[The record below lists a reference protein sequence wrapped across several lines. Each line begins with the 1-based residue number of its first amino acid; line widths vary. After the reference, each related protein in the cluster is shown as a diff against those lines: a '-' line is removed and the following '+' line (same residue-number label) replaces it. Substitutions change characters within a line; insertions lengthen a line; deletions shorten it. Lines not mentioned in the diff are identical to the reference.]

1 MAKFGLHRASRL
13 REGALLLVV
22 VACTDSDVTSP
33 PTAGVRTAPAA
44 REISVGLTRTG
55 RIAFVSTRAGNDNT
69 EIYTMNPDGTG
80 VTRLSNSAATDVDPA
95 WSPGRSKIAFA
106 STRASDSFQRIYT
119 MNADGSGVT
128 QLTNS
133 GGPDKSPA
141 WSPDGSKI
149 AFTHV
154 EIHHPA
160 TGHVFFS
167 TDIYV
172 INANGSGLVQLTKT
186 GRESSPAW
194 SPDGSVIAFESTR
207 DGNSEIY
214 LMRADGSGI
223 TRLTHRAANDYDPAW
238 SPDGTQLAFDSE
250 PGGCCG
256 NFDIYLMNAD
266 GSAVT
271 RLTRDPHD
279 DSGPTWSPDGSK
291 IVFDSDRSGKTE
303 IYLMNS
309 NGRGVIR
316 LTNAAEDFS
325 PAWTP

>member
-1 MAKFGLHRASRL
+1 MRQFSGNPARRMCK
-13 REGALLLVV
+13 GALLLVV
-22 VACTDSDVTSP
+22 VACTDSDATNP
-33 PTAGVRTAPAA
+33 PTTRVRGPADSP
-44 REISVGLTRTG
+44 EISAGLTRTG

-69 EIYTMNPDGTG
+69 QIYTMNPDGRG
-80 VTRLSNSAATDVDPA
+80 VTRLSNSAGSDVDPA
-95 WSPGRSKIAFA
+95 WSPERGQIAFA
-106 STRASDSFQRIYT
+106 STRGGSFQRIYT

-128 QLTNS
+128 QLTHS

-141 WSPDGSKI
+141 WSADGSKI

-154 EIHHPA
+154 EIHHTG
-160 TGHVFFS
+160 TGHTFFS
-167 TDIYV
+167 TDIYL
-172 INANGSGLVQLTKT
+172 INANGSGLVRLTST
-186 GRESSPAW
+186 GHESSAAW
-194 SPDGSVIAFESTR
+194 SPDGSKIAFESTR
-207 DGNSEIY
+207 DGNYEIY

-223 TRLTHRAANDYDPAW
+223 TRLTRRASNDYDPAW
-238 SPDGTQLAFDSE
+238 SPDGTRIAFDSD
-250 PGGCCG
+250 PPGCCG

-271 RLTRDPHD
+271 RLTRNPHD
-279 DSGPTWSPDGSK
+279 DSGPTWSPDGSR

-316 LTNAAEDFS
+316 LTNAADDFS

>member
-1 MAKFGLHRASRL
+1 MRKFGGNPARRL
-13 REGALLLVV
+13 CEGALLLVV
-22 VACTDSDVTSP
+22 MACTDSDATSP
-33 PTAGVRTAPAA
+33 SRTGVRATSADD
-44 REISVGLTRTG
+44 ISAGLTRTG

-80 VTRLSNSAATDVDPA
+80 VTRLSNSAGSDVDPV

-106 STRASDSFQRIYT
+106 STRPGSSFQRIYT

-128 QLTNS
+128 QLTNT

-167 TDIYV
+167 ADIYV

-186 GRESSPAW
+186 GHESSPAW

-214 LMRADGSGI
+214 VMRADGSGI

-238 SPDGTQLAFDSE
+238 SPDGTKIAFDSD
-250 PGGCCG
+250 PSGCCG
-256 NFDIYLMNAD
+256 NFDIYLMNAN
-266 GSAVT
+266 GSAAT

-279 DSGPTWSPDGSK
+279 DSWPTWSPDGTR

>member
-1 MAKFGLHRASRL
+1 MPKLSLHRDCRL
-13 REGALLLVV
+13 RGAALLLAVM
-22 VACTDSDVTSP
+22 ACADSDAASP
-33 PTAGVRTAPAA
+33 SRTGVRATSDH
-44 REISVGLTRTG
+44 EISADLTRIG
-55 RIAFVSTRAGNDNT
+55 RIAFVSTRAGNDKT
-69 EIYTMNPDGTG
+69 QIYTMNPDGGG
-80 VTRLSNSAATDVDPA
+80 VTRLSHTPGSDVDPA
-95 WSPGRSKIAFA
+95 WSPGHEHIAFA
-106 STRASDSFQRIYT
+106 STRGGGSFQRIYT

-128 QLTNS
+128 QLTDS

-154 EIHHPA
+154 EIHHTG

-167 TDIYV
+167 TDIWLMNV
-172 INANGSGLVQLTKT
+172 NGSGLVQLTQT
-186 GRESSPAW
+186 GHESSPAW
-194 SPDGSVIAFESTR
+194 SLDGSRIAFESTR

-214 LMRADGSGI
+214 VMRADGSGI
-223 TRLTHRAANDYDPAW
+223 TRLTHRMANDYDPAW
-238 SPDGTQLAFDSE
+238 SPDGSKIAFDSK
-250 PGGCCG
+250 PPGCCG

-279 DSGPTWSPDGSK
+279 DSGPAWSPDGSR

>member
-1 MAKFGLHRASRL
+1 MRQFSGNPARQMC
-13 REGALLLVV
+13 EGALLLVV
-22 VACTDSDVTSP
+22 MACADSDALSP
-33 PTAGVRTAPAA
+33 SRTGVRASSAY
-44 REISVGLTRTG
+44 EISAGLTRTG
-55 RIAFVSTRAGNDNT
+55 RIAFVSTRAGNDNSQ
-69 EIYTMNPDGTG
+69 IYAMNPDGTG
-80 VTRLSNSAATDVDPA
+80 VTRLSNSPGSNGDPA
-95 WSPGRSKIAFA
+95 WSPGRRKIAFA

-141 WSPDGSKI
+141 WSPDGSQI

-154 EIHHPA
+154 ARHHLA

-167 TDIYV
+167 TDIYL
-172 INANGSGLVQLTKT
+172 INADGSGLVQLTST
-186 GRESSPAW
+186 GHESSAAW
-194 SPDGSVIAFESTR
+194 SPDGSKIAFESTR
-207 DGNSEIY
+207 DGRSEIY
-214 LMRADGSGI
+214 VMSANGSAV
-223 TRLTHRAANDYDPAW
+223 TRLTRRAANDYDPAW
-238 SPDGTQLAFDSE
+238 SPDGTKLAFDSK
-250 PGGCCG
+250 PAGCCG
-256 NFDIYLMNAD
+256 NFDIYLMDAD

-279 DSGPTWSPDGSK
+279 DSEPTWSPDGSR

-309 NGRGVIR
+309 NGRGVIQ
-316 LTNAAEDFS
+316 LTDAAEDFS

>member
-1 MAKFGLHRASRL
+1 MPKSSLHRVSRL

-22 VACTDSDVTSP
+22 MACADSDVTSP

-80 VTRLSNSAATDVDPA
+80 VSRLSNSAASDVDPV

-106 STRASDSFQRIYT
+106 STRPGSSFQRIYT

-154 EIHHPA
+154 ELHHTA
-160 TGHVFFS
+160 TGYVFFT

-172 INANGSGLVQLTKT
+172 INANGSGLVQLTST
-186 GRESSPAW
+186 GHESSAAW
-194 SPDGSVIAFESTR
+194 SPDGSKIAFQSTR

-214 LMRADGSGI
+214 VMRADGSGI
-223 TRLTHRAANDYDPAW
+223 ARLIHRAANDYDPAW
-238 SPDGTQLAFDSE
+238 SPDGTQIAFDSA
-250 PGGCCG
+250 PQAAAG
-256 NFDIYLMNAD
+256 
-266 GSAVT
+266 T
-271 RLTRDPHD
+271 LT
-279 DSGPTWSPDGSK
+279 ST
-291 IVFDSDRSGKTE
+291 
-303 IYLMNS
+303 
-309 NGRGVIR
+309 
-316 LTNAAEDFS
+316 
-325 PAWTP
+325 